1 MIQRMNN
8 VLIKHS
14 KILFGIITIIII
26 ISFVWFFTP
35 GADGSLL
42 FSRNS
47 NVIAKI
53 GNEEVKVSDAER
65 AQKSTMLAQA
75 SALYTVYGEKASNF
89 IGRMGRM
96 DENQIR
102 VLATTLKLAEL
113 RGFAVSDTEVQ

>member
-1 MIQRMNN
+1 MNN

-14 KILFGIITIIII
+14 KILFGVITIIII

-53 GNEEVKVSDAER
+53 GNEEVKLSDAER

-75 SALYTVYGEKASNF
+75 SALYAVYGDKSADF
-89 IGRMGRM
+89 IFKTLFHI
-96 DENQIR
+96 E
-102 VLATTLKLAEL
+102 VL
-113 RGFAVSDTEVQ
+113 